1 MCRNGGLVSRL
12 LALSVVLGKA
22 EKSRIIR
29 KAKLL
34 VRTAR
39 SPSSICIFTS
49 SFDVSVDASECRAT
63 IRDRMLWQGR
73 RESENVDD
81 ARGSGGGGRIMLGG
95 GIGTVILVV
104 LYLLLGGDPQALFN
118 SQQVQLPESAQ
129 YDNQAPRD
137 EASKFVAVV
146 LADTEDAWN
155 EVFRQMGRE
164 YQEPRLV
171 LFTDMIQSGCG
182 FASGATGPFYCPQD
196 RRVYIDLGFFRQLQ
210 ERLGAG
216 GDFAEAYVIAHEVG
230 HHVQNLLGI
239 SDRVQAARG
248 RVSQSEYN
256 RLSVRLELQADFLAG
271 VWARYTDRIKHVVEA
286 GDIEEAMRAAS
297 AVGDDRLQSR
307 SRGYV
312 VPDSF
317 THGTSEQRVR
327 WFRRGYETGDLRQGD
342 TFNAP
347 EL

>member
-1 MCRNGGLVSRL
+1 
-12 LALSVVLGKA
+12 
-22 EKSRIIR
+22 
-29 KAKLL
+29 
-34 VRTAR
+34 
-39 SPSSICIFTS
+39 
-49 SFDVSVDASECRAT
+49 
-63 IRDRMLWQGR
+63 MLWQGR
-73 RESENVDD
+73 RESENVEDE
-81 ARGSGGGGRIMLGG
+81 RGSGGGGRLVMGG

-104 LYLLLGGDPQALFN
+104 VYLLLGGNPQALFQSGQQAQL
-118 SQQVQLPESAQ
+118 SQPGQIDSQG
-129 YDNQAPRD
+129 PRD

-146 LADTEDAWN
+146 LADTEDAWH
-155 EVFRQMGRE
+155 EIFRQMGRQYE
-164 YQEPRLV
+164 EPKLV
-171 LFTDMIQSGCG
+171 LFTDQTRSGCG
-182 FASGATGPFYCPQD
+182 FASGATGPFYCPED
-196 RRVYIDLGFFRQLQ
+196 RRVYVDLGFYRLLQ

-239 SDRVQAARG
+239 TDRLQAARG
-248 RVSQSEYN
+248 RMSQSEYN

-271 VWARYTDRIKHVVEA
+271 VWARYADRVKHVVEA

-297 AVGDDRLQSR
+297 AVGDDRLQRS

-327 WFRRGYETGDLRQGD
+327 WFRRGYETGDLSQGD

-347 EL
+347 DL

>member
-1 MCRNGGLVSRL
+1 
-12 LALSVVLGKA
+12 
-22 EKSRIIR
+22 
-29 KAKLL
+29 
-34 VRTAR
+34 
-39 SPSSICIFTS
+39 
-49 SFDVSVDASECRAT
+49 
-63 IRDRMLWQGR
+63 MLWQGR
-73 RESENVDD
+73 RESENVED
-81 ARGSGGGGRIMLGG
+81 ARGSGGGGRIVLGG

-104 LYLLLGGDPQALFN
+104 LYLLLGGDLQTLFN
-118 SQQVQLPESAQ
+118 SQQAQLPQSAQ
-129 YDNQAPRD
+129 FDNQAPRD

-155 EVFRQMGRE
+155 EIFQQMGRRYE
-164 YQEPRLV
+164 EPRLV

-182 FASGATGPFYCPQD
+182 FASGATGPFYCPED
-196 RRVYIDLGFFRQLQ
+196 RRVYIDLGFFRQFQ

-239 SDRVQAARG
+239 TDRVQALRR
-248 RVSQSEYN
+248 RVSEAEYN
-256 RLSVRLELQADFLAG
+256 RLSIRLELQADFFAG
-271 VWARYTDRIKHVVEA
+271 VWARYTDRVKHVVEA

-297 AVGDDRLQSR
+297 AVGDDRLQYR

-327 WFRRGYETGDLRQGD
+327 WFRRGYETGDFRQGD

-347 EL
+347 DL

>member
-1 MCRNGGLVSRL
+1 
-12 LALSVVLGKA
+12 
-22 EKSRIIR
+22 
-29 KAKLL
+29 
-34 VRTAR
+34 
-39 SPSSICIFTS
+39 
-49 SFDVSVDASECRAT
+49 
-63 IRDRMLWQGR
+63 MLWQGR
-73 RESENVDD
+73 RESENVED
-81 ARGSGGGGRIMLGG
+81 ARGSGGGGRIVLGG

-104 LYLLLGGDPQALFN
+104 LYLVLGGDPQALFN
-118 SQQVQLPESAQ
+118 SQQAQLPQSAQ
-129 YDNQAPRD
+129 FDSQAPRD

-155 EVFRQMGRE
+155 EVFRQMGRQYE
-164 YQEPRLV
+164 EPRLV
-171 LFTDMIQSGCG
+171 LFTDLIQSGCG

-196 RRVYIDLGFFRQLQ
+196 RRVYIDLGFFRELQ

-239 SDRVQAARG
+239 TDRVQAARG

-256 RLSVRLELQADFLAG
+256 QLSVRLELQADFLAG
-271 VWARYTDRIKHVVEA
+271 VWARYTDRVKHVVEA

-317 THGTSEQRVR
+317 THGTSEQRAR

-342 TFNAP
+342 TFNARH
-347 EL
+347 L

>member
-1 MCRNGGLVSRL
+1 
-12 LALSVVLGKA
+12 
-22 EKSRIIR
+22 
-29 KAKLL
+29 
-34 VRTAR
+34 
-39 SPSSICIFTS
+39 
-49 SFDVSVDASECRAT
+49 
-63 IRDRMLWQGR
+63 MLWQGR
-73 RESENVDD
+73 RESENVED
-81 ARGSGGGGRIMLGG
+81 ARGSGGGGGRIVMGG

-104 LYLLLGGDPQALFN
+104 LYLLLGGDLQTLFN
-118 SQQVQLPESAQ
+118 SQQAQLPQTAQ
-129 YDNQAPRD
+129 YDSQAPRD

-196 RRVYIDLGFFRQLQ
+196 QRVYIDLGFFRQLQ
-210 ERLGAG
+210 DRLGAG

-239 SDRVQAARG
+239 TDRVQAAR
-248 RVSQSEYN
+248 RRISEAEYN
-256 RLSVRLELQADFLAG
+256 QLSVRLELQADFLAG
-271 VWARYTDRIKHVVEA
+271 VWARYTDRVKHVVEA

-327 WFRRGYETGDLRQGD
+327 WFRRGYETGDIRQGD
-342 TFNAP
+342 TFNAR

>member
-1 MCRNGGLVSRL
+1 
-12 LALSVVLGKA
+12 
-22 EKSRIIR
+22 
-29 KAKLL
+29 
-34 VRTAR
+34 
-39 SPSSICIFTS
+39 
-49 SFDVSVDASECRAT
+49 
-63 IRDRMLWQGR
+63 MLWQGR

-81 ARGSGGGGRIMLGG
+81 ARGSGGGGRIVLGG

-104 LYLLLGGDPQALFN
+104 LYLLLGGDLQTLFN
-118 SQQVQLPESAQ
+118 SQQAQLPQSAQ
-129 YDNQAPRD
+129 FDNQAPRD

-155 EVFRQMGRE
+155 EIFRQMGRE
-164 YQEPRLV
+164 YEEPRLV

-182 FASGATGPFYCPQD
+182 FASGATGPFYCPED

-210 ERLGAG
+210 ERLGAR

-239 SDRVQAARG
+239 SDRVQALRR
-248 RVSQSEYN
+248 RVSESEYN

-271 VWARYTDRIKHVVEA
+271 VWARYADRVKHVVEA
-286 GDIEEAMRAAS
+286 GDTEEAMRAAS
-297 AVGDDRLQSR
+297 AVGDDRLQYR

-347 EL
+347 DL

>member
-1 MCRNGGLVSRL
+1 
-12 LALSVVLGKA
+12 
-22 EKSRIIR
+22 
-29 KAKLL
+29 
-34 VRTAR
+34 
-39 SPSSICIFTS
+39 
-49 SFDVSVDASECRAT
+49 
-63 IRDRMLWQGR
+63 MLWQGR
-73 RESENVDD
+73 RESENVEDV
-81 ARGSGGGGRIMLGG
+81 RGSGGRRLAVGG

-104 LYLLLGGDPQALFN
+104 LYLLLGGDPQALFDAQQQAQV
-118 SQQVQLPESAQ
+118 SQPAQ

-137 EASKFVAVV
+137 EASRFVAVV
-146 LADTEDAWN
+146 LADTEDAWR
-155 EVFRQMGRE
+155 EIFRQMGGQ

-171 LFTDMIQSGCG
+171 LFTDLIQSGCG
-182 FASGATGPFYCPQD
+182 FASGATGPFYCPLDQ
-196 RRVYIDLGFFRQLQ
+196 RVYIDLGFFRQLQ

-239 SDRVQAARG
+239 TDRVQAARG

-256 RLSVRLELQADFLAG
+256 QLSVRLELQADFLAG
-271 VWARYTDRIKHVVEA
+271 VWARYTDRVKQVVEA

-297 AVGDDRLQSR
+297 AVGDDRLQYR

-342 TFNAP
+342 TFSGP
-347 EL
+347 DL